1 MKLAI
6 TSQGKDL
13 DAALDPRFGRCQYFI
28 IIDTDTDEYIA
39 AANDSLSAAGGAGI
53 QSAQFLVNQGV
64 DAVVTGRVGPNATR
78 TLQAGGIKVYAATG
92 GTVRD
97 ALGKYKAGELEAAD
111 ETAAASNLESS
122 GTPPELGKSKP
133 GTETVIAIA
142 TDGSQVA
149 VHFGRCPEYTLV
161 RTADGRVTERGVI
174 PNPGHEPGFLP
185 RYLHDRGVS
194 CVIAGGMG
202 SKAQQ
207 LFAEHQIETVT
218 GINTSVDTAID
229 LYLSGRLK
237 SRTSLCDHA

>member
-1 MKLAI
+1 M
-6 TSQGKDL
+6 
-13 DAALDPRFGRCQYFI
+13 
-28 IIDTDTDEYIA
+28 
-39 AANDSLSAAGGAGI
+39 
-53 QSAQFLVNQGV
+53 
-64 DAVVTGRVGPNATR
+64 
-78 TLQAGGIKVYAATG
+78 
-92 GTVRD
+92 
-97 ALGKYKAGELEAAD
+97 
-111 ETAAASNLESS
+111 
-122 GTPPELGKSKP
+122 
-133 GTETVIAIA
+133 AIA